1 MRHVKNW
8 ATLTLLIG
16 TICML
21 VSQVAMISVFWLGPR
36 SSAAPAGYDAQGMT
50 LLILVSVLALLFL
63 AGAIAFC
70 AGFVGVC
77 AKYGVTAKRAQEL
90 EGLVVQLQQRMS
102 SGG

>member
-1 MRHVKNW
+1 
-8 ATLTLLIG
+8 
-16 TICML
+16 
-21 VSQVAMISVFWLGPR
+21 
-36 SSAAPAGYDAQGMT
+36 MT